1 MNLTSGIFTTPNEG
15 IYSFVFMAKANGG
28 GSNAAGI
35 NYTGIGSVNLN
46 LNGVKIGVASSSIQH
61 AKNGYLTI
69 SLQATLK
76 LVVGD
81 KVHLTLGGF
90 SQLLYD
96 DLTFNTHFSGS
107 LLEENLN
114 L

>member
-1 MNLTSGIFTTPNEG
+1 
-15 IYSFVFMAKANGG
+15 MAKANGG

-96 DLTFNTHFSGS
+96 DVTFNTHFSGS